1 MTTKKFMLSCLVLL
15 FFAWGG
21 YIVYDVKNDAAYGIA
36 HRAARPYV
44 PLSDENALAE
54 AFVECQNYSVRRA
67 LSSFTACEMLY
78 ENPSSELLKSA
89 HESHRLAFD
98 RAEIFPRF
106 EELQDQYLTY
116 FERFLVFLGLTA
128 TAVFLLW
135 CRSTLLPLAVK
146 FHAKLRARSSLSTGI
161 ETFSAT
167 RQVRQAESDFATLK
181 NLHDNGLIDDE
192 MFHLRKE
199 ELRLALTANK
209 VFQSKE
215 ETPTT

>member
-1 MTTKKFMLSCLVLL
+1 MTTKKFILSCLVLL

-54 AFVECQNYSVRRA
+54 AFVACRNYSELHA
-67 LSSFTACEMLY
+67 LSFDECETLY

-89 HESHRLAFD
+89 HESHRLVFD

-116 FERFLVFLGLTA
+116 FERFLVFLGLVA
-128 TAVFLLW
+128 AAVFLLW
-135 CRSTLLPLAVK
+135 CRSTLLPLVLR
-146 FHAKLRARSSLSTGI
+146 FSAKLRDRSNLSAGI
-161 ETFSAT
+161 ETFGAT

-192 MFHLRKE
+192 MFNLRKE
-199 ELRLALTANK
+199 ELRVALTANK
-209 VFQSKE
+209 VFQPKE
-215 ETPTT
+215 ETPTN

>member
-1 MTTKKFMLSCLVLL
+1 MTTKKFILSCLVLL
-15 FFAWGG
+15 AFAWGG
-21 YIVYDVKNDAAYGIA
+21 YIVYDAKYDAAYGVA
-36 HRAARPYV
+36 HKAARPYV
-44 PLSDENALAE
+44 PLSDEDAIAE
-54 AFVECQNYSVRRA
+54 AFAECQNDPELLA
-67 LSSFTACEMLY
+67 LSFRACDTIY
-78 ENPSSELLKSA
+78 ENPSPKLLKAA
-89 HESHRLAFD
+89 HESHSLAFD
-98 RAEIFPRF
+98 RAEIFPRVH
-106 EELQDQYLTY
+106 ELQDQYLTY